1 MIDLQGNTNSNPAQ
15 KKETNSPLGVGALPK
30 IGISMG
36 DPAGI
41 GPEICVKALSL
52 QSVYNRCNPLI
63 VGDANVIQ
71 KAAELLKS
79 DVKINAIQS
88 VSQAKF
94 KFGIV
99 DVLDLNNVEASDLK
113 HGVVSAIAG
122 NAAFEAVKKVIDLA
136 LVHEIDATVTAPIN
150 KESIH
155 KAGHKFSGH
164 TEIYAHFTNT
174 AKFAMLLADDN
185 LRVIHATTHVSLRK
199 ACDLCKKDRI
209 FEVISLLNDAC
220 IQFGIANPR
229 IAVAGLNPHA
239 GENGLFGDEEINEII
254 PAIEKANAS
263 GFRVEGPVPP
273 DTMFVKAVQGKYDG
287 CVAMYHDQGHIPFKL
302 EGFQWDNE
310 KQTMKSVKGV
320 NITLGLPIIRTSVD
334 HGTAFEIA
342 GRGIASPDAM
352 LVAIDYAILM
362 AKHKR

>member
-1 MIDLQGNTNSNPAQ
+1 MKPI
-15 KKETNSPLGVGALPK
+15 

-41 GPEICVKALSL
+41 GPEICIKSL
-52 QSVYNRCNPLI
+52 ADASVYDRCRPLV
-63 VGDANVIQ
+63 VGDAKVIEQ
-71 KAAELLKS
+71 AAKQLQSPL
-79 DVKINAIQS
+79 KINAISS
-88 VSQAKF
+88 VGEAVF
-94 KFGIV
+94 ELGTV
-99 DVLDLNNVEASDLK
+99 DVYDLK
-113 HGVVSAIAG
+113 NVDLAQLSPGVVSAMSG
-122 NAAFEAVKKVIDLA
+122 NAAFEAVKRVIDLA
-136 LVHEIDATVTAPIN
+136 LAEEIDATVTAPIN

-155 KAGHKFSGH
+155 RAGHKYSGH

-174 AKFAMLLADDN
+174 AKFAMLLADEN

-199 ACDLCKKDRI
+199 ACDLCKKERVL
-209 FEVISLLNDAC
+209 EVISLLNDAC
-220 IQFGIANPR
+220 VQFGIEKPR

-239 GENGLFGDEEINEII
+239 GENGLFGEEEIEEII
-254 PAIEKANAS
+254 PAIEEAKKH
-263 GFRVEGPVPP
+263 GFVVEGPVPP

-302 EGFQWDNE
+302 EGFKWDNE

-342 GRGIASPDAM
+342 GKGVASHDAL

-362 AKHKR
+362 AKHRRK

>member
-1 MIDLQGNTNSNPAQ
+1 MEDKL
-15 KKETNSPLGVGALPK
+15 KLPVV
-30 IGISMG
+30 GISMG

-41 GPEICVKALSL
+41 GPEICVKALSDAH
-52 QSVYNRCNPLI
+52 VYDKCKPVVI
-63 VGDANVIQ
+63 GDAEVMKQ
-71 KAAELLKS
+71 AAGFLNSEM
-79 DVKINAIQS
+79 KINAVTNIQS
-88 VSQAKF
+88 ACF
-94 KFGIV
+94 EHGTI
-99 DVLDLNNVEASDLK
+99 DVFDLK
-113 HGVVSAIAG
+113 NVDLSALKYGEVSAMAG
-122 NAAFEAVKKVIDLA
+122 NAAFEAVRKVIALA
-136 LVHEIDATVTAPIN
+136 MSEEVDATVTAPIN
-150 KESIH
+150 KASIH
-155 KAGHKFSGH
+155 SAGHKFSGH

-174 AKFAMLLADDN
+174 EKFAMLLADEN
-185 LRVIHATTHVSLRK
+185 LRVIHTTTHVSLRR
-199 ACDLCKKDRI
+199 ACDLCKKERVL
-209 FEVISLLNDAC
+209 EVISLLNDAC
-220 IQFGIANPR
+220 IQFGIPHPV

-239 GENGLFGDEEINEII
+239 GEDGLFGDEEINEII
-254 PAIEKANAS
+254 PAIEQARKA

-302 EGFQWDNE
+302 EGFKWDNE

-362 AKHKR
+362 SNYRKQ

>member
-1 MIDLQGNTNSNPAQ
+1 
-15 KKETNSPLGVGALPK
+15 
-30 IGISMG
+30 MG

-41 GPEICVKALSL
+41 GPEICVKALSIPD
-52 QSVYNRCNPLI
+52 VYNRCQPLV
-63 VGDANVIQ
+63 VGDASLM
-71 KAAELLKS
+71 ELTAKNMQSALN
-79 DVKINAIQS
+79 IHAIQS
-88 VSQAKF
+88 VKEAVF
-94 KFGIV
+94 AHGTI
-99 DVLDLNNVEASDLK
+99 DVLDLKNVVLSELTL
-113 HGVVSAIAG
+113 GEVSAMSG

-136 LVHEIDATVTAPIN
+136 LAEEVDATVTAPIN

-174 AKFAMLLADDN
+174 SKFAMLLADEN

-199 ACDLCKKDRI
+199 ACDLCTKERVM
-209 FEVISLLNDAC
+209 EVISLLNDAC
-220 IQFGIANPR
+220 IQFGIAKPH

-239 GENGLFGDEEINEII
+239 GENGLFGDEEIDEII
-254 PAIEKANAS
+254 PAIIESNAL
-263 GFRVEGPVPP
+263 GYDVEGPVPP

-342 GRGIASPDAM
+342 GKGIASADAM
-352 LVAIDYAILM
+352 LVAIDYAIVM
-362 AKHKR
+362 AKHRKK

>member
-1 MIDLQGNTNSNPAQ
+1 
-15 KKETNSPLGVGALPK
+15 
-30 IGISMG
+30 MG

-41 GPEICVKALSL
+41 GPEICIKALSIPD
-52 QSVYNRCNPLI
+52 VYERCQPLV
-63 VGDANVIQ
+63 VGDATVM
-71 KAAELLKS
+71 ELTAKS
-79 DVKINAIQS
+79 MRSPLKINAIQS
-88 VSQAKF
+88 VKEALFTS
-94 KFGIV
+94 GTI
-99 DVLDLNNVEASDLK
+99 DVYDLK
-113 HGVVSAIAG
+113 NVVIADLTLGEVSAMSG
-122 NAAFEAVKKVIDLA
+122 NAAFDAVKKVIDLA
-136 LVHEIDATVTAPIN
+136 LAEEVDATVTAPIN

-174 AKFAMLLADDN
+174 AKFAMLLADEN

-199 ACDLCKKDRI
+199 ACDLCTKERVM
-209 FEVISLLNDAC
+209 EVISLLNDAC
-220 IQFGIANPR
+220 VQFGIAKPH

-254 PAIEKANAS
+254 PAIQAS
-263 GFRVEGPVPP
+263 IALGYDVEGPVPP
-273 DTMFVKAVQGKYDG
+273 DTMFVKAVQGRYDG

-342 GRGIASPDAM
+342 GKGIASADAM

-362 AKHKR
+362 AKHRKK

>member
-1 MIDLQGNTNSNPAQ
+1 
-15 KKETNSPLGVGALPK
+15 
-30 IGISMG
+30 MG

-41 GPEICVKALSL
+41 GPEICVKALSRVA
-52 QSVYNRCNPLI
+52 VYEQCRPLV
-63 VGDANVIQ
+63 VGDAAVMQ
-71 KAAELLKS
+71 QAVDALFPLLK
-79 DVKINAIQS
+79 INTITS
-88 VSQAKF
+88 VADAKF
-94 KFGIV
+94 EYGII
-99 DVLDLNNVEASDLK
+99 DVFDLK
-113 HGVVSAIAG
+113 NVTIDELQAGVVSAIAG
-122 NAAFEAVKKVIDLA
+122 NAAFEAVTKVIELA
-136 LVHEIDATVTAPIN
+136 LANEIDATVTAPIN

-155 KAGHKFSGH
+155 KAGHHFSGH
-164 TEIYAHFTNT
+164 TEIYAHYTNT
-174 AKFAMLLADDN
+174 AKFAMLLADEN

-199 ACDLCKKDRI
+199 ACDLCKKERVL
-209 FEVISLLNDAC
+209 EVISLLQDAC

-239 GENGLFGDEEINEII
+239 GENGLFGDEEIHEII
-254 PAIEKANAS
+254 PAIEEANRN
-263 GFRVEGPVPP
+263 GYTVEGPVPP

-352 LVAIDYAILM
+352 LVALDYAILM
-362 AKHKR
+362 AKHRLKC

>member
-1 MIDLQGNTNSNPAQ
+1 MKP
-15 KKETNSPLGVGALPK
+15 V

-41 GPEICVKALSL
+41 GPEICIKALSNV
-52 QSVYNRCNPLI
+52 SVYDRCNPI
-63 VGDANVIQ
+63 VVGDCEVMNQTV
-71 KAAELLKS
+71 KFLNSGLKINSIS
-79 DVKINAIQS
+79 DVHS
-88 VSQAKF
+88 AKF
-94 KFGIV
+94 EFGTV
-99 DVLDLNNVEASDLK
+99 DVFDLKNVEMSELK
-113 HGVVSAIAG
+113 LGEVSAMAG

-136 LVHEIDATVTAPIN
+136 LANEIDATVTAPIN

-174 AKFAMLLADDN
+174 AKYAMLLADEN
-185 LRVIHATTHVSLRK
+185 LRVIHATTHVSLRR
-199 ACDLCKKDRI
+199 ACDLCKRERVL
-209 FEVISLLNDAC
+209 EVISLLNDAC
-220 IQFGIANPR
+220 VQFGIAKPR

-254 PAIEKANAS
+254 PAIEEANKL
-263 GFRVEGPVPP
+263 GFQVEGPVPP

-302 EGFQWDNE
+302 EGFKWDNE

-362 AKHKR
+362 AKNTPNP